1 MPVKTRA
8 KSPAKKSSEPSAEVQ
23 LASPAEEMD
32 DEGMPELDG
41 DEMFPDST
49 DPNAVIKIYRIDDQT
64 KKWSYHGR
72 LGLTEK
78 KLSRVAEL
86 FGGGQYRAQLNL
98 PNSRGSLV
106 IRQTMTFTIPGA
118 YRPPMNLPGVGAAP
132 VSGDSSQAVVH
143 GASPVAG
150 MSASETL
157 NTALVSQVI
166 ELMKATREQPR
177 ENPLLAAILP
187 KAIEVLGNM
196 MMKKNEPD
204 EGIAALLAQQ
214 ANDLREL
221 RAQLA
226 AKPEAPVKSLKDTI
240 EDVMSIR
247 QLLESGGEKAPD
259 SESMMWAAGLKALEA
274 LTGPKAAPTPTAV
287 NPQQAM
293 LADPNTPI
301 WKKVLR
307 GQKQKILMAAGF
319 GLDPY
324 FAADTAI
331 KTMPQGIHG
340 AVIEY
345 LQKPDHVELAMQEIP
360 ELREYVNWTTDFFA
374 AASEIMLGE
383 PEEEAQEG
391 VSGAD
396 ASEG

>member
-1 MPVKTRA
+1 
-8 KSPAKKSSEPSAEVQ
+8 
-23 LASPAEEMD
+23 
-32 DEGMPELDG
+32 MPELDG

-49 DPNAVIKIYRIDDQT
+49 DPNSVIKIFRIDDQT

-78 KLSRVAEL
+78 KISRVAEL

-118 YRPPMNLPGVGAAP
+118 YRPPMSLPGTTPTPTTPDSNVQPMAG
-132 VSGDSSQAVVH
+132 SGLPRGD
-143 GASPVAG
+143 

-187 KAIEVLGNM
+187 KAIEVLGDM
-196 MMKKNEPD
+196 MMKRNTPD

-214 ANDLREL
+214 AEEMRQL

-247 QLLESGGEKAPD
+247 QLLEQGGEKAPD

-274 LTGPKAAPTPTAV
+274 LTGPKATPTPTAA

-301 WKKVLR
+301 WKKVLK
-307 GQKQKILMAAGF
+307 GQKPKILMAAGF

-324 FAADTAI
+324 FSAETAI
-331 KTMPQGIHG
+331 KMMPPAIHG
-340 AVIEY
+340 AVIEF

-360 ELREYVNWTTDFFA
+360 ELRQYVNWTTDFFA
-374 AASEIMLGE
+374 AANEIMLGE
-383 PEEEAQEG
+383 PDSEG
-391 VSGAD
+391 EVEGAEDAD